1 MKAKFIQKMMAG
13 ALSIA
18 LVVAPSMSVL
28 ASTDPVTTGS
38 TDSVSAGASAV

>member
-28 ASTDPVTTGS
+28 ASTDPVTPCFCCS
-38 TDSVSAGASAV
+38 SSLI